1 MLTVFAS
8 LLPALGITVIVND
21 GKGNREKE
29 YSNGEYADA
38 SLYFSGSFTYDS
50 DFVDTVNV
58 SWRKGNVEVIQKK
71 GDSFSVSESGK
82 DLSEAESLHYLIKN
96 RTLYVQLT
104 QSGYDYTGR
113 DEDKNLTLEIPE
125 DVNLHVGTG
134 TGDITAAVLDVGT
147 FSLSTA
153 SGRIAADTV
162 ECDGNAYFTTST
174 GDVSVSSLEGESVYF
189 TSSSGNLTASEI
201 DGDSLYF
208 TTSSGN
214 ITLSRSD
221 FESASFS
228 NSTGDISLSN
238 AECDKLSISTSNGDV
253 TLNNGDVTRKFN
265 LTGSSA
271 ECVFTNLNVMEF
283 NAVLSSGSLRARN
296 LRVDRIDLD
305 TSSVDVELS
314 LMSDL
319 KGEINTSNGNVA
331 ISRLQ
336 KNTKVV
342 WQGKGTLT
350 TGLDTSRKD
359 GKTEIGSGSCTLT
372 VTSTSGSLSVD

>member
-1 MLTVFAS
+1 MLMVFAS

-21 GKGNREKE
+21 DGGNEKS
-29 YSNGEYADA
+29 YSDGEYADA
-38 SLYFSGSFTYDS
+38 SLYSSGSFTYDGGS
-50 DFVDTVNV
+50 VDTVNV

-71 GDSFSVSESGK
+71 GDSLSVSESGK
-82 DLSEAESLHYLIKN
+82 GLSEAESLHYLIKD
-96 RTLYVQLT
+96 RTLYIQFT

-113 DEDKNLTLEIPE
+113 IDDKNLTLEIPG
-125 DVNLHVGTG
+125 DVNLHVGTE
-134 TGDITAAVLDVGT
+134 TGDITSSSLDVGT
-147 FSLSTA
+147 LSLSTA
-153 SGRIAADTV
+153 SGRIDAGCV

-189 TSSSGNLTASEI
+189 TSSSGNLTVGEI

-228 NSTGDISLSN
+228 TSTGDISLSN

-253 TLNNGDVTRKFN
+253 ALNNVDVTGKFN

-271 ECVFTNLNVMEF
+271 ECGFTNLNVMELD
-283 NAVLSSGSLRARN
+283 AVLSSGALRAHN

-305 TSSVDVELS
+305 TSSGDVELS
-314 LMSDL
+314 LMSDV
-319 KGEINTSNGNVA
+319 KGEINTSSGNVS

-336 KNTKVV
+336 KNTKVI

-350 TGLDTSRKD
+350 TGLETSTKD
-359 GKTEIGSGSCTLT
+359 GKTEIGRGGYTLS

>member
-1 MLTVFAS
+1 MLMVFAS

-21 GKGNREKE
+21 DGGNGKS
-29 YSNGEYADA
+29 YSDGEYADA
-38 SLYFSGSFTYDS
+38 SLYASGSFTYDGGS
-50 DFVDTVNV
+50 VDTVTV

-82 DLSEAESLHYLIKN
+82 GLSEAESLHYLIKD
-96 RTLYVQLT
+96 RTLYIQFSR
-104 QSGYDYTGR
+104 SGYDYTGR

-147 FSLSTA
+147 LSLSTA

-189 TSSSGNLTASEI
+189 TSSTGNLTASEV

-208 TTSSGN
+208 TTYTGN
-214 ITLSRSD
+214 ITVERAD
-221 FESASFS
+221 CDSAFVSTAGGRISF
-228 NSTGDISLSN
+228 TN
-238 AECDKLSISTSNGDV
+238 AECDKLSISTSYGNV
-253 TLNNGDVTRKFN
+253 TLKNVDVGGKLN

-271 ECVFTNLNVMEF
+271 ECVFTDLNVMELD
-283 NAVLSSGSLRARN
+283 AVLSSGSLRAHN
-296 LRVDRIDLD
+296 LRADRIDLD
-305 TSSVDVELS
+305 TSSGDVELS
-314 LMSDL
+314 LMSDV
-319 KGEINTSNGNVA
+319 KGDINTSGGNVS

-336 KNTKVV
+336 KNTKVI
-342 WQGKGTLT
+342 WQGKGTLS
-350 TGLDTSRKD
+350 TGLDTSIKD
-359 GKTEIGSGSCTLT
+359 GKTEIGRGDYTLS
-372 VTSTSGSLSVD
+372 VTSTSGSLSID